1 MKRNA
6 RLKALLFEK
15 GITSVELAERISI
28 PRAYLSLAMAGRFN
42 FDVEEKKKI
51 AATLQ
56 VPVDEVFEE
65 CEGVGDGL

>member
-1 MKRNA
+1 MKKNA

-15 GITSVELAERISI
+15 GMTSVQLAERISM

-42 FDVEEKKKI
+42 LDEEEKQRI

-65 CEGVGDGL
+65 CENAGGGP